1 MSAHDKMGPGGSPSV
16 DSMELIYIRCAS
28 CGKWMGV
35 KRGVVAG
42 VSHGICK
49 DCFRRE
55 MKKAENDKGV
65 PRP

>member
-1 MSAHDKMGPGGSPSV
+1 
-16 DSMELIYIRCAS
+16 
-28 CGKWMGV
+28 MGV